1 MRQEDARTLKE
12 DGWKG
17 LKNLGELASGDY
29 PTFGA
34 LIWRRELIDL
44 TLLLLTGSESI
55 LFGVGSLGI
64 AGAEKCAG
72 LEPEK
77 RHANR
82 GRILAFQKLGGIDGD
97 PVLRGTRIRATW
109 EYVSSVEEWYLEI
122 CRRGQETLGTSGGVL
137 LPKTKLDQSRPN
149 PGIGSPLLF
158 CAYSSSPSIIE
169 LVENAQRQF

>member
-1 MRQEDARTLKE
+1 MAGTLGYS
-12 DGWKG
+12 GWKG

-109 EYVSSVEEWYLEI
+109 EYVSSVEGGQLGMVGSCVI
-122 CRRGQETLGTSGGVL
+122 CGCGELICTITR
-137 LPKTKLDQSRPN
+137 
-149 PGIGSPLLF
+149 SP
-158 CAYSSSPSIIE
+158 PSTTCDGYPII
-169 LVENAQRQF
+169 LQA